1 MRIVPPALYPPI
13 MPRTDRIDKCC
24 VLCLVV
30 AKDHTK
36 TGSPM
41 PSGLAAL
48 LDDIATITKVAAA
61 SIDDVAAAAG
71 KASTKAAGVVIDDT
85 AVTPQYVTGFTPD
98 RELPI
103 IWRIAKGSLFNKLV
117 IILPIALLLSAFL
130 PVAITPL
137 LMIGG
142 AYLCFEGAEKVLE
155 KFHDATDGEE
165 ETLAEEVAELTS
177 ADHEKTMVSGA
188 VRTDFI
194 LSAEIMAI
202 ALKEVADQYPSIW
215 MQGGALFFVAI
226 GITVAVYGVVGL
238 IVKMDDIGLHMA
250 KQNNGGAQAF
260 GRALVMGMPKLL
272 SALSIIGTA
281 AMLWVGGQII
291 VHGLGFHP
299 AEWFGLHEGAL
310 AWIADA
316 AVSGVIGLAIGAVIV
331 WLHHMWVAR
340 KNA

>member
-1 MRIVPPALYPPI
+1 
-13 MPRTDRIDKCC
+13 
-24 VLCLVV
+24 
-30 AKDHTK
+30 
-36 TGSPM
+36 M

-61 SIDDVAAAAG
+61 SLDDVAAAAG
-71 KASTKAAGVVIDDT
+71 KAGSKAAGVVIDDT

-117 IILPIALLLSAFL
+117 IILPVALLLSAFL
-130 PVAITPL
+130 PWAITPL

-142 AYLCFEGAEKVLE
+142 AYLCFEGAEKVIE
-155 KFHDATDGEE
+155 KFSDKEE
-165 ETLAEEVAELTS
+165 SLAEEVAEMSS
-177 ADHEKTMVSGA
+177 AEHEAAMVSGA

-202 ALKEVADQYPSIW
+202 ALNEVAAIGQKSIA
-215 MQGGALFFVAI
+215 MEAAVLAFVAVA
-226 GITVAVYGVVGL
+226 ITVGVYGTVGL
-238 IVKMDDIGLHMA
+238 IVKMDDIGLNMA
-250 KQNNGGAQAF
+250 QRSLSSTRAI
-260 GRALVMGMPKLL
+260 GRALVKGMPKLL

-291 VHGLGFHP
+291 LHGFHIYVG
-299 AEWFGLHEGAL
+299 EIIGIKNGAL

-316 AVSGVIGLAIGAVIV
+316 TLSGVFGLLIGGIIV
-331 WLHHMWVAR
+331 FIHHKIMHRVQA
-340 KNA
+340 